1 MKMSSKKL
9 EKGSSPTD
17 ASSEDEASYA
27 SIEPQQDPASDSRGH
42 QMLRHSHS
50 KAFFSHYFSLCG
62 GLGTNEKNK
71 CRGYIGTPK
80 KSSYTPPCAISPL
93 PSYKGEEKC
102 MITFLECQ

>member
-9 EKGSSPTD
+9 EKGSSPMD

-27 SIEPQQDPASDSRGH
+27 SIEPEQDPASDARGH

-62 GLGTNEKNK
+62 GLGTNEKINVVD
-71 CRGYIGTPK
+71 ILALQ
-80 KSSYTPPCAISPL
+80 KSHPILLHVQFL
-93 PSYKGEEKC
+93 PYVLIKEKC